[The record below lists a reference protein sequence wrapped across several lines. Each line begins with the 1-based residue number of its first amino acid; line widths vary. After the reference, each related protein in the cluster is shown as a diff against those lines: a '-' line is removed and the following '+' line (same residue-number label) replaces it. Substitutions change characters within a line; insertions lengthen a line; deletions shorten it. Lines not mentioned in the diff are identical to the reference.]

1 MVLSLESHLAVHE
14 SPASARCR
22 KLEEGKR
29 DRFHVQHMQVAAY
42 FDYGLFTLSCH
53 GKLDSIP
60 KEPHFQRYVMQMRK
74 LLKRQIP
81 PIHSPKICAI
91 NQFAVFMNIC
101 EPCSS
106 AAARRQRIKYTLRQV
121 TLSGCPC
128 AQHIS
133 STTFE
138 CSARDSETKPNS

>member
-60 KEPHFQRYVMQMRK
+60 KEPHFQRYVMQVRK
-74 LLKRQIP
+74 LLKRQDLRNKSIRCFYE
-81 PIHSPKICAI
+81 HLRAL
-91 NQFAVFMNIC
+91 QRRGG
-101 EPCSS
+101 
-106 AAARRQRIKYTLRQV
+106 AAAKNKVHIATGHVER
-121 TLSGCPC
+121 LSMCTATG
-128 AQHIS
+128 H